1 MPNWTTIG
9 LSRPSPARMRSIC
22 SAFAASPAMIAAGSP
37 GVRRSSMKTSTATM
51 SSTGIVD
58 SSLLRIKAYIT
69 KRPLAGPL
77 CKSLGSVLLHIPV
90 NVARPDDPAG
100 HVLARGDW
108 IPVHRLQVDLEAGLA
123 QELRRDVRQLLDRGE
138 IRRLHDDDRR
148 AVVARGLQ
156 QLLGLFHAGLGLHLA
171 ALGAAVGGIAGE
183 HRRARPVE
191 LLDPDLRAQERL
203 LRQRRERRLA
213 HFRVVERRMQV
224 VEAAHVL

>member
-100 HVLARGDW
+100 HVLARGER
-108 IPVHRLQVDLEAGLA
+108 IHVLAQRRMRADLEGA
-123 QELRRDVRQLLDRGE
+123 RLDR
-138 IRRLHDDDRR
+138 
-148 AVVARGLQ
+148 
-156 QLLGLFHAGLGLHLA
+156 LG
-171 ALGAAVGGIAGE
+171 
-183 HRRARPVE
+183 
-191 LLDPDLRAQERL
+191 ERL
-203 LRQRRERRLA
+203 LLRLLGRA
-213 HFRVVERRMQV
+213 RKIVAQLLQLGVGRPAEPRF
-224 VEAAHVL
+224 L